1 MENNWF
7 LYASLAGL
15 LIGINTVMNNYFMN
29 KNINPY
35 VMLILKALF
44 FLFFALIITLIQM
57 QNGNITLKECIELE
71 MNDVGLMFLGGLFT
85 TLIMFYS
92 FMAVFQ
98 VPNTA
103 YGTSIKGS
111 VALIT
116 GFIYPTH
123 FEGIICSPTKSNSS
137 AFLFFIFKRIYPFE
151 RKP

>member
-15 LIGINTVMNNYFMN
+15 LIGINTAMNNYFMN

-35 VMLILKALF
+35 IMLILKALF
-44 FLFFALIITLIQM
+44 FLFFALIITIIQS

-103 YGTSIKGS
+103 YSTSIKGS

-116 GFIYPTH
+116 GFILSLLFLQGQFNLKAILGLILVFSGGYL
-123 FEGIICSPTKSNSS
+123 IKNNS
-137 AFLFFIFKRIYPFE
+137 
-151 RKP
+151 

>member
-15 LIGINTVMNNYFMN
+15 LIGINTAMNNYFMN

-35 VMLILKALF
+35 IMLILKALF
-44 FLFFALIITLIQM
+44 FLFFALIITIIQS

-98 VPNTA
+98 V
-103 YGTSIKGS
+103 
-111 VALIT
+111 LILL
-116 GFIYPTH
+116 I
-123 FEGIICSPTKSNSS
+123 
-137 AFLFFIFKRIYPFE
+137 AQV
-151 RKP
+151 

>member
-35 VMLILKALF
+35 IMLILKALF
-44 FLFFALIITLIQM
+44 FLFLKKVSLIITIIQS

-103 YGTSIKGS
+103 YSTSIKGS
-111 VALIT
+111 VALTT
-116 GFIYPTH
+116 GFILSLIFLQGQFNIKAILGMILVFCGGYL
-123 FEGIICSPTKSNSS
+123 IKNNS
-137 AFLFFIFKRIYPFE
+137 
-151 RKP
+151 

>member
-1 MENNWF
+1 MESNWF

-44 FLFFALIITLIQM
+44 FLFFSLVITIIQS

-103 YGTSIKGS
+103 YSTSIKGS
-111 VALIT
+111 IALTT
-116 GFIYPTH
+116 GFILSLIFLQGQFNMKAILGMILVFCGGYL
-123 FEGIICSPTKSNSS
+123 IKNNS
-137 AFLFFIFKRIYPFE
+137 
-151 RKP
+151 